1 LRVRGPGARIS
12 LIVDPFLVVNPLG
25 HWLPRVPPPRTS
37 FDVTRPDPLAE
48 LVGPV
53 IDRDPAAIEAFVRT
67 AAPTVLRVVRQILG
81 SEHSDV
87 ADVVQESLFS
97 CIEALR
103 GFDGKCTV
111 RHFLWRVAALTAMN
125 ARRRLRLREQITP
138 SDSRADE
145 FASDEPSPFGLTLAR
160 RRREAFR
167 TLLDELSG
175 VHSEVL
181 ALHCVLGFTIT
192 ETAKATGVPV
202 NTVRSRL
209 LAAKAAL
216 RERLH
221 QDPEL
226 WELIQGA
233 S

>member
-1 LRVRGPGARIS
+1 M
-12 LIVDPFLVVNPLG
+12 
-25 HWLPRVPPPRTS
+25 
-37 FDVTRPDPLAE
+37 
-48 LVGPV
+48 
-53 IDRDPAAIEAFVRT
+53 EAFVRA
-67 AAPTVLRVVRQILG
+67 AAPSVLRVVRQILG
-81 SEHSDV
+81 ATHPDV
-87 ADVVQESLFS
+87 ADVVQESLFAA
-97 CIEALR
+97 IEALE
-103 GFDGKCTV
+103 GFEGQCTV

-138 SDSRADE
+138 PEGAADD
-145 FASDEPSPFGLTLAR
+145 FASDEPSPFGITLAS

-167 TLLDELSG
+167 SLLDALPAAQ
-175 VHSEVL
+175 SEVL
-181 ALHCVLGFTIT
+181 ALHCVLGFTIA
-192 ETAKATGVPV
+192 ETAQTTGVPV

-226 WELIQGA
+226 WELVQGA